1 MNGPLPRRR
10 ILVAAAAGG
19 LALLA
24 QDVRASADA
33 AWRWR
38 GSALGADSM
47 IVLAHRERAVAEGA
61 IANCRAEIDRLEQ
74 IFSLYR
80 ANSAL
85 SRLNRYGRLEAPPLE
100 LVEVL
105 AFAGRVSA
113 ATGGAFDVTVQP
125 LWELYA
131 GHFAGPAA
139 DPAGPSE
146 AALATTLVKV
156 DWRAVELDPTRIGFR
171 RPGMAVTLNGVAQ
184 GYITDRIADLL
195 REHGFENVL
204 VELGEVRALGH
215 RPDLGLWQAGI
226 ADPNDPS
233 AILISLPLRDRALAT
248 SGGYGTWFDPARRH
262 HHLLD
267 PATGRS
273 ANHHA
278 AVAVTAAGAMV
289 ADALST
295 ALTILPAAGAGRPL
309 ATFGPATAYL
319 FARDGAYTKV
329 VG

>member
-1 MNGPLPRRR
+1 MNGPLPRRQ

-24 QDVRASADA
+24 RDARASEEA

-47 IVLAHRERAVAEGA
+47 IVLAHRERAVAERA
-61 IANCRAEIDRLEQ
+61 IASCRAEIDRLER

-80 ANSAL
+80 TDSAL
-85 SRLNRYGRLEAPPLE
+85 SRLNRQGRLEAPPLE
-100 LVEVL
+100 LVELL
-105 AFAGRVSA
+105 AFAARVSA

-131 GHFAGPAA
+131 GHFSDPAA

-146 AALATTLVKV
+146 AALAATLVRV
-156 DWRAVELDPTRIGFR
+156 DWQAVELDPTRIGFR
-171 RPGMAVTLNGVAQ
+171 QPGMAVTLNGVAQ
-184 GYITDRIADLL
+184 GYITDRVADML
-195 REHGFENVL
+195 RENGFENVL
-204 VELGEVRALGH
+204 VELGEVRALGR
-215 RPDLGLWQAGI
+215 RPDLGPWQAGI
-226 ADPNDPS
+226 ADPSDPS
-233 AILISLPLRDRALAT
+233 GILMRLPLQDRALAT

-278 AVAVTAAGAMV
+278 AVSVTAGRAMV

-295 ALTILPAAGAGRPL
+295 ALTILPTAAAGRPL
-309 ATFGPATAYL
+309 ATIGPATAYL
-319 FARDGAYTKV
+319 FERDGAQTTI